1 MLGTIL
7 TMLII
12 GVPKSIL
19 PRSSLEIFMLVY
31 LVGIG
36 MFLILVGDIPNGYTS
51 DVVLNQ

>member
-12 GVPKSIL
+12 GVPKSTL
-19 PRSSLEIFMLVY
+19 PQSSLEIFMLIY

-36 MFLILVGDIPNGYTS
+36 MFSILLQEVIFL
-51 DVVLNQ
+51 VLPLEKHAL